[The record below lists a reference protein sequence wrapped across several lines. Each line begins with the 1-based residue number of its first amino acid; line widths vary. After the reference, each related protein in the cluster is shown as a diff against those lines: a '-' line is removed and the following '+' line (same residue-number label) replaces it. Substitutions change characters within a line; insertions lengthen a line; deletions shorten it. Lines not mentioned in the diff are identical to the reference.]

1 MGGGILTQLVL
12 DAHVSVNGSK
22 NSYCIIMSL
31 LQQLTFDKQFVI
43 SLRKGSPYEY
53 ILNRQTQVTPKIV
66 WRFICTGFFGKQDD
80 FCSMCTIS
88 LIGMR

>member
-1 MGGGILTQLVL
+1 MLRMGGGLLTQLVL

-31 LQQLTFDKQFVI
+31 LHQLTFDKQFII

-66 WRFICTGFFGKQDD
+66 WRFAQAFLANK
-80 FCSMCTIS
+80 TIS
-88 LIGMR
+88 VVCVPSV

>member
-31 LQQLTFDKQFVI
+31 LHQLTFDKQLII
-43 SLRKGSPYEY
+43 SLRKGPPYKY
-53 ILNRQTQVTPKIV
+53 IFKQTNTGYSKDSLE
-66 WRFICTGFFGKQDD
+66 ICTGFFDKQDD

>member
-1 MGGGILTQLVL
+1 MHQMGDGILTQLVL

-31 LQQLTFDKQFVI
+31 LHQLTFDKQFII
-43 SLRKGSPYEY
+43 SLRKGSPYKY

-66 WRFICTGFFGKQDD
+66 WRFAQAFLANK
-80 FCSMCTIS
+80 MIS
-88 LIGMR
+88 VVCVPSV